1 MYTENLH
8 LPGPVLSSGDTAVR
22 KAEKV
27 TNLMEIAFDLD
38 KTTKKNQN

>member
-1 MYTENLH
+1 MYTEKLH
-8 LPGPVLSSGDTAVR
+8 LPGPVLSSEDTAVS